1 MESTALVTNVKISIK
16 CDPVSLHTVSEKAVD
31 HAYKVK
37 RNNNFIVLK
46 RDFCVSLFKRKLGG
60 LYNHVNITKIRNLA
74 NIDKIIGELEKIGV
88 FCRTEFLVVDNI
100 TGQLN
105 TRVHID
111 IRKFVN
117 NNLQSVFDKFTKDI
131 SVHIK
136 YNNEKFPGA
145 FLKIFKGKRKLGTS
159 IVFHSGK
166 VVFVGSKCLRD
177 IQCLSLLTH
186 AIILLKS

>member
-16 CDPVSLHTVSEKAVD
+16 CDPVSLHTVSEKAED
-31 HAYKVK
+31 QAYKVK
-37 RNNNFIVLK
+37 KSNNFIVLK
-46 RDFCVSLFKRKLGG
+46 RDFCVSLFKRKLGA
-60 LYNHVNITKIRNLA
+60 LYNHVNITKIRDFDS
-74 NIDKIIGELEKIGV
+74 IDRIISELKKIDV

-105 TRVHID
+105 THVYID

-117 NNLQSVFDKFTKDI
+117 NNLQSVFDKYTKDI
-131 SVHIK
+131 SVHVK

-145 FLKIFKGKRKLGTS
+145 FLKFFKEKRKLGTS

-166 VVFVGSKCLRD
+166 VIFVGSKCLKD